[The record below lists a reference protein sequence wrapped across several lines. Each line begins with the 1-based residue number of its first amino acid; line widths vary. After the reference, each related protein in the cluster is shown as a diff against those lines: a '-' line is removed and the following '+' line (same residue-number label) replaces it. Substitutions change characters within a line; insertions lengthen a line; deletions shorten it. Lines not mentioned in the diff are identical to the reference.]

1 MLGHV
6 RIEAIKK
13 NNYPFFLSVGAGLE
27 VTRKGRSIFFKL
39 IIYRICEILLILIVM
54 SSNKI

>member
-13 NNYPFFLSVGAGLE
+13 NNYPFFLGVGAGLE
-27 VTRKGRSIFFKL
+27 VTWKGRSIFSKL
-39 IIYRICEILLILIVM
+39 IIYRTCEILLILIVM
-54 SSNKI
+54 SSYKI